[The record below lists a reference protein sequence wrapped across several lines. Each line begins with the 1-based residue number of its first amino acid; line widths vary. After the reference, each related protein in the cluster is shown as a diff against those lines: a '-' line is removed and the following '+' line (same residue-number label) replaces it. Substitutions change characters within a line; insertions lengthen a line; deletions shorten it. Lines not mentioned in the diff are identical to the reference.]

1 MLVLASQSPRRQEI
15 LRNAGI
21 DYIVRASGVDEAA
34 LEGETPEQH
43 VRRLAVAKAMSV
55 TCAEDEVVLGADT
68 TVTIDGQ
75 ILGKP
80 ESPEE
85 AGRMLRLLAGQE
97 HCVIT
102 GICLR
107 SGGSLVIDSECTRV
121 RFVAMTEEEIAA
133 CVASPEP
140 YDKAGGYAIQGLAS
154 RFIDRIEG
162 CYCNVVGL
170 PVALVSKHL
179 RRMGHL

>member
-1 MLVLASQSPRRQEI
+1 
-15 LRNAGI
+15 
-21 DYIVRASGVDEAA
+21 
-34 LEGETPEQH
+34 
-43 VRRLAVAKAMSV
+43 
-55 TCAEDEVVLGADT
+55 
-68 TVTIDGQ
+68 
-75 ILGKP
+75 
-80 ESPEE
+80 
-85 AGRMLRLLAGQE
+85 MLRLLSGQQ

-107 SGGSLVIDSECTRV
+107 ARRSLVIDSECTRV

-170 PVALVSKHL
+170 PVALVWKHL
-179 RRMGHL
+179 RRMGHW